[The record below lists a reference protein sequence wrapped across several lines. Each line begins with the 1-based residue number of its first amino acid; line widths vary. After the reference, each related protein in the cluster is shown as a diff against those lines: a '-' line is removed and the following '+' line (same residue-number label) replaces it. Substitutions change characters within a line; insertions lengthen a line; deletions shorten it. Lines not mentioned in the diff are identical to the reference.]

1 MGALNAKQASLEDES
16 LEGNW
21 NDQGIRILWTG
32 GWDSTFRVLYA
43 TLVEGKRVEP
53 HYIIDTGRPSS
64 LRELKAIADVKA
76 LLKGSHPDAYERIDS
91 LEITSKDEIPE
102 DAEITQAW
110 IRLKQRSHLGGQY
123 DWLAR
128 YAHSKSLTG
137 LELSAHVDDKL
148 YDFLQGHVERAPSGG
163 YRIKTTVDS
172 DERIFS
178 RFEFPILNYSK
189 THMRDLAKAHGFL
202 TILEKSWFCH
212 EPRGGMP
219 CGMCN
224 PCAYT
229 VEEGMGYRL
238 PRDARFR
245 YRTRR
250 YRGAVTDFTKFVRR
264 SLADIEVFRRAY
276 DYIRYGAKH

>member
-1 MGALNAKQASLEDES
+1 MKQASIAEKSSRVDS
-16 LEGNW
+16 SDGCV
-21 NDQGIRILWTG
+21 RILWTG

-43 TLVEGKRVEP
+43 TLVEGKRIEP
-53 HYIIDTGRPSS
+53 HYIVDTDRPSS
-64 LRELKAIADVKA
+64 LCELKAIADVKA
-76 LLKGSHPDAYERIDS
+76 LLKASHPDAYERIDS
-91 LEITSKDEIPE
+91 LEITSKYEIPE

-110 IRLKQRSHLGGQY
+110 IRLKQRSHLGSQY

-128 YAHSKSLTG
+128 YAHSKNLTG

-148 YDFLQGHVERAPSGG
+148 YDFLQGNVEQAPLGG
-163 YRIKTTVDS
+163 YRVKTSVGS

-178 RFEFPILNYSK
+178 RFEFPILNFSK

-212 EPRGGMP
+212 EPWGGMP
-219 CGMCN
+219 CGMFN

-229 VEEGMGYRL
+229 LEEGMGYRL
-238 PRDARFR
+238 PRAARFR

-250 YRGAVTDFTKFVRR
+250 YRGAVTHFIKFARR

-276 DYIRYGAKH
+276 DFICYGVKH

>member
-1 MGALNAKQASLEDES
+1 MGTLNVEHVLTAEEGLQGDASDRCV
-16 LEGNW
+16 
-21 NDQGIRILWTG
+21 RILWTG

-53 HYIIDTGRPSS
+53 HYIVDTDRPSS

-76 LLKGSHPDAYERIDS
+76 LLKASHPDAYERIDS
-91 LEITSKDEIPE
+91 LQITSKHEIPE

-128 YAHSKSLTG
+128 YAHSKNLTG

-148 YDFLQGHVERAPSGG
+148 YDFLQAYVEQAPLGG
-163 YRIKTTVDS
+163 YRVKTSVDS
-172 DERIFS
+172 DERIFA

-189 THMRDLAKAHGFL
+189 THMRDLAKTHGFL

-212 EPRGGMP
+212 EPWGGMP

-229 VEEGMGYRL
+229 IEEGMDYRL
-238 PRDARFR
+238 PRDALFR

-264 SLADIEVFRRAY
+264 SLADIKVFRRAY
-276 DYIRYGAKH
+276 DFIRYRAKH